1 MYSRNRQDE
10 LGHRRFFKDGRQ
22 APDWCIVIIF
32 NLNFVKTFP
41 NTLLVV
47 SRFHDAQTSIV
58 SMAFDDDVKGSF
70 CTIRN
75 LR

>member
-10 LGHRRFFKDGRQ
+10 LGLRHFFKDGRQ

-32 NLNFVKTFP
+32 NLNFVKTFQ

-47 SRFHDAQTSIV
+47 SRFHDAPTSIV

-70 CTIRN
+70 CIIRN
-75 LR
+75 LI